1 MLVILRRDRIN
12 VWHVY
17 CLHNELGEGFWGV
30 LARIDHE
37 YHKYDPDDTK

>member
-1 MLVILRRDRIN
+1 MADMCT
-12 VWHVY
+12 VY
-17 CLHNELGEGFWGV
+17 MMILGEGFRGV